1 MIELQ
6 QDALKQFE
14 ASNNVPTPE
23 NWLDLILKN
32 LNAYYSIGH
41 FPVAVAVERINSTK
55 SVFIVFRGGYLLIP
69 EEFEFWQGNDI
80 RLHDRLRFR
89 RPLANEKL
97 DTSMIIQ
104 GEKGWIIERLAP

>member
-1 MIELQ
+1 M
-6 QDALKQFE
+6 
-14 ASNNVPTPE
+14 
-23 NWLDLILKN
+23 
-32 LNAYYSIGH
+32 
-41 FPVAVAVERINSTK
+41 
-55 SVFIVFRGGYLLIP
+55 LIP

-97 DTSMIIQ
+97 DTSMITQ